1 MFLWLCFCGS
11 VVVFLWLCSCVLWL
25 LVVSLRLRF
34 CDGVVV
40 FLCWCG
46 CVFVSLWWCVVFL

>member
-1 MFLWLCFCGS
+1 MWLCFCGCA
-11 VVVFLWLCSCVLWL
+11 VVFLWLSGCKSAA
-25 LVVSLRLRF
+25 LRF